1 MIKYSTVVC
10 LILKPNHKI
19 LVRYLFISVF
29 LIFHV
34 IIQAQVR
41 KNLEASPIKNPPVI
55 DGILSEEIWN
65 NLNPA
70 TDFTLIWPETR
81 HGNKIPVEFNTTA
94 YVGYDHNAIYIG
106 AILNHPNPDKMPKQF
121 SQRDDIWNV
130 NIENDVIN
138 TVAEP
143 SNEPDYKAKYH
154 QCTENYMKLN
164 QEMIALRAEN
174 EALKKT
180 DH

>member
-130 NIENDVIN
+130 NAETFFVTLNTYND
-138 TVAEP
+138 
-143 SNEPDYKAKYH
+143 D
-154 QCTENYMKLN
+154 LN
-164 QEMIALRAEN
+164 FFGFQITSARF
-174 EALKKT
+174 
-180 DH
+180 